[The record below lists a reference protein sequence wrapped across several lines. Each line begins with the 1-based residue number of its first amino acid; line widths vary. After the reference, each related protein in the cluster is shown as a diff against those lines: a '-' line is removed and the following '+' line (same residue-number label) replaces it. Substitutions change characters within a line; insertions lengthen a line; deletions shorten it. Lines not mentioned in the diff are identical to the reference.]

1 MNQPTLEQMV
11 NLFKENDYVEIGY
24 IDGIR
29 KVYIGDC

>member
-11 NLFKENDYVEIGY
+11 NLFKENDYVKIGY

-29 KVYIGDC
+29 KVYLS